1 MEPVLAEKIVHGLKA
16 VGIDFITYLPESRL
30 SQILPLLREDGTV
43 QMVASPIDFSETN
56 WAPQGP
62 APQLGA
68 HTELILS
75 GELGYD
81 WETITALKDQGIIL

>member
-1 MEPVLAEKIVHGLKA
+1 MQEIEDVLMDESFVGSGGL
-16 VGIDFITYLPESRL
+16 IDVP
-30 SQILPLLREDGTV
+30 DGAGGTV

-75 GELGYD
+75 DELGYG
-81 WETITALKDQGIIL
+81 WETIVALKDEGIIL